1 MKRNPFPLTLVL
13 LAAAGIAVTLGCA
26 HDPKPGVALLD
37 TDWRL
42 IEIHGEAPA
51 ATPEDRHPSL
61 KLSAQSNDAEGSG
74 GCNRFSTKYQ
84 HDGAKLG
91 FERAMATKMG
101 CDAAINQLEI
111 AFFDALQTVTTYRVK
126 RDRLELLDAEGKAVL
141 RLQAP
146 L

>member
-1 MKRNPFPLTLVL
+1 MPRSPLPLSLVL
-13 LAAAGIAVTLGCA
+13 PAVAGIAVIMGCA

-37 TDWRL
+37 TEWRL
-42 IEIHGEAPA
+42 VEIAGKAPV
-51 ATPEDRHPSL
+51 ATAEDRHPSL
-61 KLSAQSNDAEGSG
+61 KLSVQSNDAEGSG
-74 GCNRFSTKYQ
+74 GCNRYSTKYQ
-84 HDGAKLG
+84 HDGARLG

-141 RLQAP
+141 RLQAN